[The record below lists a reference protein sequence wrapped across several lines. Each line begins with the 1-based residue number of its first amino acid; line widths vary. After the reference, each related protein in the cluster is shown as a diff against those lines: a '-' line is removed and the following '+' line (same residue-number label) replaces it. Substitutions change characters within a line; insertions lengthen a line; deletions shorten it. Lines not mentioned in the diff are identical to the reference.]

1 MDKIWVV
8 TAELDYFHDDEVET
22 EVQSVGYFTDKQ
34 AAIDAVM
41 AYEQNPEYFTEDE
54 IARRPFKI
62 TEENNNYV
70 FIEFFETEE
79 FYGASYHIDIA
90 DLNHLYL

>member
-8 TAELDYFHDDEVET
+8 TAELDYFHNDEVET

-54 IARRPFKI
+54 IARRLLRLQKKI
-62 TEENNNYV
+62 ITMYSLSSLKPKNFMV
-70 FIEFFETEE
+70 LPI
-79 FYGASYHIDIA
+79 ILI
-90 DLNHLYL
+90 LQI